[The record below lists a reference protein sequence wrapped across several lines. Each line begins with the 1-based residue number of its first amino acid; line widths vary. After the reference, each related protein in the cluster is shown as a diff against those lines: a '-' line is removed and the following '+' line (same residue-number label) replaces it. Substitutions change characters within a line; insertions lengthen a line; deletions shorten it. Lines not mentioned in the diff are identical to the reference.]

1 MKQKSRFIHVFFVL
15 LVVLVFKWNC
25 LNGRHPPE
33 TVKVGQDSCPDAIVS
48 VVPSNS
54 VSSVNTGE
62 IMLRYNETKS
72 PKTYRGVLKT
82 ELVSLPWTPT
92 KALESEHEPWWGQPF
107 DSMSFWK
114 DRPIWLDDEAR
125 SLALRRGRHYPPVPP
140 QFASGIP
147 QKVLVSDS
155 STLECRMPRTYYT
168 EEEARFWNKFAK
180 SHPHPPEEIDRWL
193 QHWSEM
199 RVRAERIGIP
209 RLPSGKELKT
219 PGYLNRKEP
228 RDTVE
233 FARSDA
239 ASVSLPV
246 EAATEK
252 ALYWEYVRGKRDE
265 YETMVHTGRTI
276 ENDTGLKILI
286 TDLEC
291 PIELI
296 RQPPSDEELR
306 VTRGWRIDYLLRLRR
321 EGTDESYIEAYKNAW
336 SLSEDDL
343 REEEKE

>member
-1 MKQKSRFIHVFFVL
+1 L
-15 LVVLVFKWNC
+15 
-25 LNGRHPPE
+25 
-33 TVKVGQDSCPDAIVS
+33 
-48 VVPSNS
+48 
-54 VSSVNTGE
+54 
-62 IMLRYNETKS
+62 
-72 PKTYRGVLKT
+72 
-82 ELVSLPWTPT
+82 
-92 KALESEHEPWWGQPF
+92 
-107 DSMSFWK
+107 
-114 DRPIWLDDEAR
+114 
-125 SLALRRGRHYPPVPP
+125 
-140 QFASGIP
+140 
-147 QKVLVSDS
+147 
-155 STLECRMPRTYYT
+155 
-168 EEEARFWNKFAK
+168 
-180 SHPHPPEEIDRWL
+180 PEEIDRWL

-199 RVRAERIGIP
+199 RVRAERIGIS

-321 EGTDESYIEAYKNAW
+321 EGTDESYIEAYKKAW

-343 REEEKE
+343 RD

>member
-1 MKQKSRFIHVFFVL
+1 MKATFRTRRNKRLVGLYVL
-15 LVVLVFKWNC
+15 LAVLAVLVFKWNC
-25 LNGRHPPE
+25 VDRWRPPAW
-33 TVKVGQDSCPDAIVS
+33 TRDAS
-48 VVPSNS
+48 
-54 VSSVNTGE
+54 
-62 IMLRYNETKS
+62 LRQK
-72 PKTYRGVLKT
+72 YRGGVPPT
-82 ELVSLPWTPT
+82 ELISIPWTRE
-92 KALESEHEPWWGQPF
+92 KAFQAQGEPWWGKPF
-107 DSMSFWK
+107 DPVSFWE
-114 DRPIWLDDEAR
+114 DRPVWMDDEAR

-321 EGTDESYIEAYKNAW
+321 EGTDESYIEAYKKAW

-343 REEEKE
+343 RVEEKE